1 MKENKFVMG
10 EEEDKLPNVSPTVTT
25 SHKKPTRHHVK
36 RRSSGRVHVAK
47 LAPMARANAAHTD
60 SEADLLDDS
69 SIERPVMRR
78 SQSQRSLH
86 RMSFDRK
93 GFATLTPR
101 RKSNEKAQES
111 STEEYKTSATQSTHS
126 TSNPASL
133 TDRVIAAPIEQTF
146 NATANNLVVPK
157 KAVYPKIASPL
168 KAAAAAA
175 ATTTTTE
182 TQTTTYKKKFLKSQ
196 FITTE
201 EQSNKRMDNVIIQ
214 PQKTMS
220 RTQQKLMLQRQQ
232 SQVQDETSPI
242 HPRNMQRINKEIEIL
257 SREYK
262 CLKRYQDPMKDSLI
276 RCLENL
282 MKPSKMNRNQL
293 GANNYSMSSSVIP
306 TVITTTVANNHYAAL
321 DKKLFIPHMEQR
333 QIAHRH
339 HHLKS
344 IALSRSNQHEVLNIS
359 DQTNPNDKH
368 VLGFSWNA
376 TTAFL
381 DRMFNTS
388 K

>member
-10 EEEDKLPNVSPTVTT
+10 EEEDRLPNASPTVTT

-47 LAPMARANAAHTD
+47 LAPMARAHAAHTD
-60 SEADLLDDS
+60 TEADLLDDS
-69 SIERPVMRR
+69 SLERPVMRR

-101 RKSNEKAQES
+101 RKSIEKAEES
-111 STEEYKTSATQSTHS
+111 PADEEQDLLDKQQTKINTSSTHS

-133 TDRVIAAPIEQTF
+133 THRVIAAPIEQTF
-146 NATANNLVVPK
+146 NATAKNLVVPK

-168 KAAAAAA
+168 KAD
-175 ATTTTTE
+175 
-182 TQTTTYKKKFLKSQ
+182 TQTTLTKKQFLRSQ
-196 FITTE
+196 FLTDEQVPKRTE
-201 EQSNKRMDNVIIQ
+201 NVPFHPTRSI
-214 PQKTMS
+214 S

-242 HPRNMQRINKEIEIL
+242 HPRNMQKINKELEIL
-257 SREYK
+257 SRETK
-262 CLKRYQDPMKDSLI
+262 CIKRYQDPMKDSLI

-282 MKPSKMNRNQL
+282 MKPPKVNRNQL
-293 GANNYSMSSSVIP
+293 GANQHSMSSSVIP
-306 TVITTTVANNHYAAL
+306 TVIAAAVANNYATI
-321 DKKLFIPHMEQR
+321 DKKSYVPHMEQR

-339 HHLKS
+339 HHLKT
-344 IALSRSNQHEVLNIS
+344 IALSRANQYHLPTSMEQQS
-359 DQTNPNDKH
+359 SNDKH

-388 K
+388 SK